1 MAEAPA
7 INQSGL
13 HVAGDAT
20 AAESRVAENVQTDVS
35 YGATSNDLA
44 AKETHSPL
52 SFTLTEIRQIT
63 RRIWL
68 MWGFHNL
75 SLLAAGVAFFSF
87 LAITPLI
94 AALVFVYGLVADVE
108 TVQRQISSLISVVS
122 ADVASVLE
130 SQLLQVISSSSTA
143 SGIGLVVALALSIYS
158 GFNAVSGMIAALN
171 VIYSELESRSFLALT
186 RRALVLT
193 LAATM
198 IGLTGLIGGGAF
210 AWLTSLA
217 ASRMEVTLLLLKGLA
232 WLVAFGL
239 GATGFALIMRYGPD
253 RRPAKWRWLTP
264 GAIVATML
272 WVLTSFFFSLYVA
285 YVSDY
290 SATYGSLSG
299 VVAFV
304 MWLYLSAYGALLG
317 ALINAELERQTAA
330 DSTHG
335 QDRPLGQRR
344 AVVADTVVT
353 NALTEAYLQKRK
365 RRVEDRLARKSLK
378 VPNPDRSAVG
388 PSVGMD

>member
-1 MAEAPA
+1 MDESTPTDGS
-7 INQSGL
+7 QSRL
-13 HVAGDAT
+13 SPV
-20 AAESRVAENVQTDVS
+20 EELER
-35 YGATSNDLA
+35 
-44 AKETHSPL
+44 ETRSPL
-52 SFTLTEIRQIT
+52 SFTLTELKQIAK
-63 RRIWL
+63 RIWL

-94 AALVFVYGLVADVE
+94 AAFVLVYGLVADAEMVE
-108 TVQRQISSLISVVS
+108 RQIASLIRIVP
-122 ADVASVLE
+122 ADVASVME
-130 SQLLQVISSSSTA
+130 SQLLQVVSSSSTVT
-143 SGIGLVVALALSIYS
+143 GIGLIIALSFSIYS
-158 GFNAVSGMIAALN
+158 GMNAVSGIIAALN
-171 VIYSELESRSFLALT
+171 VINSELEARSFVALT

-193 LAATM
+193 LAAVM

-210 AWLTSLA
+210 AWLTSVT
-217 ASRMEVTLLLLKGLA
+217 ASHMEVAVSLLKGLA
-232 WLVAFGL
+232 WLVAFGF

-264 GAIVATML
+264 GAIVATTL
-272 WVLTSFFFSLYVA
+272 WVLTSFFFSLYVT
-285 YVSDY
+285 YVTDY

-330 DSTHG
+330 DSTEG
-335 QDRPLGQRR
+335 PERPLGQRA

-353 NALTEAYLQKRK
+353 DALTEAYVQKRK
-365 RRVEDRLARKSLK
+365 HRLEDRLARKSLK
-378 VPNPDRSAVG
+378 AEVRASSDTNAH
-388 PSVGMD
+388 